1 MRGVGG
7 PTVKPPRKRAGGSRD
22 DDARD
27 AGAIGTLG
35 SAARTTASSPI
46 SIGPSGASLA
56 SPAGGDLISFLPD
69 PMAFAAREQSELIGH
84 ALSMPVPLTV
94 EHHGHR
100 TPTANV
106 AVFSA
111 QALATDRDSG
121 VHSGTRFE
129 IEARDPPRM
138 SMNLMFTD
146 ELPLVGSTV
155 EYDVV
160 VRYTRA
166 LVYVSGDGDQLQVAI
181 DGWLG
186 FTASQWAGIGLWPT
200 ESGTFAALLDKR
212 ATAGS
217 ASVSVTAHGRIGEL
231 TSVHTSAAASLRA
244 QYEEGAA
251 QLMSSFGVTASLGAE
266 PDPRAGFLAPQAAIA
281 QQHDA
286 ADAFLHWVLAA
297 TEQKMIAQLDVE
309 FPKDLA
315 RLKRLL
321 LEEYIDGDDERAI
334 IAIIRT
340 WSEHRDVLHAS
351 GRSYF
356 DEFLT
361 ALKHSTWA
369 RDYGLWSGSSTS
381 YYTSLFEETEEKAGE
396 ITSLIASSSR
406 EFGDYV
412 PAWDLEAQGRA
423 PNPELTK
430 QTASR
435 VLDALKGYTSDND
448 EHLIVGTMTGL
459 PGPTQRAVLQ
469 DIMSRY
475 DEREYLVFGKYGEAW
490 GGGMLYWLFEDL
502 DADDRTTLSKD
513 LVAKGVL
520 DADMAAVLV
529 GGRGWGG
536 KYLPFTTRKAQEGA
550 QFFAEKANEGHW
562 WAYPL
567 GVACSLW
574 LPETAGTTVATITAA
589 RVLPGLARLH
599 PYIATGLL
607 TTGTFLSSY
616 ELGIHAQELATGKDP
631 YTGRELTR
639 EEMIQ
644 SALLGVSSALFLGA
658 GFASAPGV
666 QRQLF
671 DARGPQFELPPGFE
685 VGQTELPA
693 FTPRGQRMSTP
704 FGEEGAQ
711 YVRAPNGEVFE
722 IRGQAAGDR
731 FTVTRLSTGQKLT
744 IGRDGTII
752 SGPAGALP
760 STTQSMADAT
770 AAVTTPAAGGPGM
783 SMVPTTGGGLGPL
796 AAPTTDFTPYA
807 PPTGLAQFGPT
818 TMLAPS
824 PTTTLAPSP
833 ALTPAVDAATLA
845 QIRGGAVGVI
855 RDAVALTDAQVA
867 TSLDAQLAKVSPT
880 NVDELVAGFPGRE
893 AAARLTLARAAGFAS
908 MESMNALRAAI
919 DGHLARGGKLFVP
932 GRGSLADNLAYL
944 SDKEMFTGQTGVDH
958 QADLMVAT
966 TKQLVPGAIVLL
978 DSVVLDLIAS
988 DASFASALGTKH
1000 CVLIEPRGLVGGISM
1015 FNSPQ
1020 PIQLGDHASRVLA
1033 RADVLLA
1040 SGAAADLEA
1049 AIALALAEPTTQGL
1063 AAAGVT
1069 NPVEVVDPGR
1079 AAGTDSAS
1087 IATQVSGRQGMTAA
1101 EIATALTGRTA
1112 AEQQM
1117 IRELLAHQGEVFS
1130 PRRFAEAL
1138 VAKHT
1143 EVLARAAALSIPAD
1157 KVYFLIPLDNK
1168 SYGMIAMAHREAT
1181 GTPTS
1186 RYLNGPDDVKGLA
1199 RDTMVV
1205 IFDDVA
1211 GSGDSL
1217 HRAVAAI
1224 GKGQHS
1230 RVLSATTNY
1239 PGHVLV
1245 APMVSTEAASS
1256 LFSGMGPSG
1265 LGTVPGLEYS
1275 PQSMARA
1282 VTESAFFRGL
1292 DDVQKQALR
1301 NLLGRFGYGSN
1312 ALSMAFPY
1320 MSPDNN
1326 NELFYRLFA
1335 RFYIMNRNQSA
1346 AKTPP

>member
-315 RLKRLL
+315 RLKSLL

-396 ITSLIASSSR
+396 ITSLIATSSR

-704 FGEEGAQ
+704 FGEKGAQ

-744 IGRDGTII
+744 IGRDGVII
-752 SGPAGALP
+752 PGPAGALP
-760 STTQSMADAT
+760 PNAQSIADAM
-770 AAVTTPAAGGPGM
+770 AAVTTPAAGGGPGM

-796 AAPTTDFTPYA
+796 AAPAVGFTPYA
-807 PPTGLAQFGPT
+807 PPTGLAPFGPTTMIVPSPT

-824 PTTTLAPSP
+824 PSSTTLVTPDRTQELSELAALITMANASNADRQRVIHALRTPTGQPRGSLEGYVLDTALAENQRALRDIADLLRRKPPDVIVGMDRGGALLVEVIAAINPTLAPTIKRIPMHRASDGSRSKFDVAKTQAEFQAMIDAGAKRFVLVDTYMGGRTARELRDVVLKP
-833 ALTPAVDAATLA
+833 LAKDGVEFEMHWLREQLGFEGGPSAGLTARRGLNSQTHAV
-845 QIRGGAVGVI
+845 RFAVGDDLEI
-855 RDAVALTDAQVA
+855 A
-867 TSLDAQLAKVSPT
+867 
-880 NVDELVAGFPGRE
+880 
-893 AAARLTLARAAGFAS
+893 
-908 MESMNALRAAI
+908 
-919 DGHLARGGKLFVP
+919 
-932 GRGSLADNLAYL
+932 
-944 SDKEMFTGQTGVDH
+944 FT
-958 QADLMVAT
+958 
-966 TKQLVPGAIVLL
+966 PGAIEPITIFRR
-978 DSVVLDLIAS
+978 DGTIAKVIS
-988 DASFASALGTKH
+988 PPAGRTTRD
-1000 CVLIEPRGLVGGISM
+1000 VLIE
-1015 FNSPQ
+1015 
-1020 PIQLGDHASRVLA
+1020 
-1033 RADVLLA
+1033 LL
-1040 SGAAADLEA
+1040 S
-1049 AIALALAEPTTQGL
+1049 Q
-1063 AAAGVT
+1063 
-1069 NPVEVVDPGR
+1069 
-1079 AAGTDSAS
+1079 
-1087 IATQVSGRQGMTAA
+1087 
-1101 EIATALTGRTA
+1101 
-1112 AEQQM
+1112 
-1117 IRELLAHQGEVFS
+1117 
-1130 PRRFAEAL
+1130 
-1138 VAKHT
+1138 
-1143 EVLARAAALSIPAD
+1143 
-1157 KVYFLIPLDNK
+1157 
-1168 SYGMIAMAHREAT
+1168 
-1181 GTPTS
+1181 
-1186 RYLNGPDDVKGLA
+1186 
-1199 RDTMVV
+1199 
-1205 IFDDVA
+1205 
-1211 GSGDSL
+1211 
-1217 HRAVAAI
+1217 
-1224 GKGQHS
+1224 
-1230 RVLSATTNY
+1230 
-1239 PGHVLV
+1239 
-1245 APMVSTEAASS
+1245 AP
-1256 LFSGMGPSG
+1256 P
-1265 LGTVPGLEYS
+1265 
-1275 PQSMARA
+1275 
-1282 VTESAFFRGL
+1282 
-1292 DDVQKQALR
+1292 
-1301 NLLGRFGYGSN
+1301 
-1312 ALSMAFPY
+1312 
-1320 MSPDNN
+1320 
-1326 NELFYRLFA
+1326 
-1335 RFYIMNRNQSA
+1335 
-1346 AKTPP
+1346 